1 MLWHGDLATLQDYD
15 FSLRSMLNPA
25 YRSIDNEIE
34 VYESLLLEKIWK
46 AWHENLTIDNR
57 GWILN
62 SFVSLPALWM
72 EKSSIDLEFK

>member
-1 MLWHGDLATLQDYD
+1 MYWQHQIMLWHGDLATLQDYD

-46 AWHENLTIDNR
+46 A
-57 GWILN
+57 
-62 SFVSLPALWM
+62 
-72 EKSSIDLEFK
+72 